1 MASKHKEAVKRQRE
15 VAYVQKK
22 EDKKTALETKS
33 INDIIP
39 IVDTFKGCFKLKDG
53 TFMDIVQVKCKDLVN
68 ASESDVNFDMYSLT
82 KLYRAYTDDLKIIS
96 LNFPT
101 NTKLQ
106 QIYFQH
112 KINHTANPLLKNILN
127 EKYEKLVD
135 DELHSTNREHYIM
148 YFGKTYE
155 RLLNNLNTI
164 TASLGTSLVELCSM
178 SKKIQMLFSVTN
190 MASVVFYDDTADR
203 RINPPNKEELV
214 EKYGYNPYLLQA
226 IQPMGGIKFSN
237 DDYIRTGDGYV
248 TCLYVYGYPKI
259 VDRHWLNTL
268 CNNRGTV
275 TTIDV
280 TTVDSYNVK
289 KDLRK
294 SIAEYRGRE
303 RTAKN
308 TLDAMDAADKRDEL
322 STLVRDVNYGEVIK
336 RMTTRVFLAD
346 TNYENLMKTVRYYKK
361 NVFEDN
367 EYQVAIN
374 LNEMQ
379 YEWTSMFKSY
389 SMQSAD
395 YYSRRTGK
403 AIASS
408 TLAGGDAFHFTS
420 LNDEFGSDFGHT
432 LSNGYDGRVLLDM
445 FEAGQSRSSY
455 NFLLVG
461 LSGVGKSTLL
471 KKIMVDRAARG
482 DYLRVID
489 VAGDFTQVCH
499 SLGGKVVYL
508 DGSDGGRLNPLQIN
522 KADDTDAGSYD
533 MNITKMAN
541 IYSFLAPEASDI
553 EKRMFKNILHQLYKQ
568 FGITKDTPN
577 LTELPAKAYPR
588 MEDIL
593 PIIDWYLS
601 QIQHGE
607 LQEGAMSKEE
617 MQNEE
622 MRTILLHIKL
632 VIVDVIQSNANIFNS
647 YSDIDNLID
656 TQVVVYNLK
665 KLDKKN
671 DNEVFKAQVFSAL
684 SLCWANAVKVGTIT
698 NKMVNS
704 GQIDLIDAKH
714 FLLLIDESHRTIN
727 RKNPQAVEQVL
738 NYVRQGRKFYAG
750 LGFAS
755 QDINDF
761 IPAGVNADSQQM
773 INTLF
778 AQCQYKFLLKQD
790 SKALPSI
797 DSAFGGSL
805 TQSELA
811 MIPTL
816 NRGEVI
822 LNISGDKNVAFKV
835 EASDDELAVFGGGT

>member
-101 NTKLQ
+101 NTKSQ

-289 KDLRK
+289 K
-294 SIAEYRGRE
+294 
-303 RTAKN
+303 T
-308 TLDAMDAADKRDEL
+308 
-322 STLVRDVNYGEVIK
+322 
-336 RMTTRVFLAD
+336 
-346 TNYENLMKTVRYYKK
+346 
-361 NVFEDN
+361 
-367 EYQVAIN
+367 
-374 LNEMQ
+374 
-379 YEWTSMFKSY
+379 
-389 SMQSAD
+389 
-395 YYSRRTGK
+395 
-403 AIASS
+403 
-408 TLAGGDAFHFTS
+408 
-420 LNDEFGSDFGHT
+420 
-432 LSNGYDGRVLLDM
+432 
-445 FEAGQSRSSY
+445 
-455 NFLLVG
+455 
-461 LSGVGKSTLL
+461 
-471 KKIMVDRAARG
+471 
-482 DYLRVID
+482 
-489 VAGDFTQVCH
+489 
-499 SLGGKVVYL
+499 
-508 DGSDGGRLNPLQIN
+508 
-522 KADDTDAGSYD
+522 
-533 MNITKMAN
+533 
-541 IYSFLAPEASDI
+541 
-553 EKRMFKNILHQLYKQ
+553 
-568 FGITKDTPN
+568 
-577 LTELPAKAYPR
+577 
-588 MEDIL
+588 
-593 PIIDWYLS
+593 
-601 QIQHGE
+601 
-607 LQEGAMSKEE
+607 
-617 MQNEE
+617 
-622 MRTILLHIKL
+622 
-632 VIVDVIQSNANIFNS
+632 
-647 YSDIDNLID
+647 
-656 TQVVVYNLK
+656 
-665 KLDKKN
+665 
-671 DNEVFKAQVFSAL
+671 
-684 SLCWANAVKVGTIT
+684 
-698 NKMVNS
+698 
-704 GQIDLIDAKH
+704 
-714 FLLLIDESHRTIN
+714 
-727 RKNPQAVEQVL
+727 
-738 NYVRQGRKFYAG
+738 
-750 LGFAS
+750 
-755 QDINDF
+755 
-761 IPAGVNADSQQM
+761 
-773 INTLF
+773 
-778 AQCQYKFLLKQD
+778 
-790 SKALPSI
+790 
-797 DSAFGGSL
+797 
-805 TQSELA
+805 
-811 MIPTL
+811 
-816 NRGEVI
+816 
-822 LNISGDKNVAFKV
+822 
-835 EASDDELAVFGGGT
+835 